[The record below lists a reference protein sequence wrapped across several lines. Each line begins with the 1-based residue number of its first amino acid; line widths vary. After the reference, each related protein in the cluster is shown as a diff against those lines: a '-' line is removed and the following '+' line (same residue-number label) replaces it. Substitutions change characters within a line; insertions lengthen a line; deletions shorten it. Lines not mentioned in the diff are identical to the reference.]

1 MRPDDP
7 RLKNLVPLQ
16 KGDERTRRIASAGG
30 KASKKAQVMRGG
42 MQKIATLMLNQKLPE
57 SEKARLQ
64 KLYKNLNVE
73 EISVQAA
80 VVHGQIQAAIK
91 GSSQAFEALLDL
103 QQREQDKQEAEA
115 KKRAK
120 GYHID
125 LNEVG
130 DAFHSTMRSIRNG
143 EYLEYVEYG
152 GRGSLKSSF
161 FGQAVV
167 EVIENNPTM
176 HGICFRKVANTLK
189 DSVYA
194 QVKWAIE
201 TQGLEE
207 DYECKA
213 NPLEITKKSTGQK
226 IYFRGADKPEKIK
239 SIKAPFGY
247 IGAAWFEELD
257 QFTEEEVRNIVQ
269 SVIRGGDKAFIFKS
283 FNPPKSRD
291 SWANQYVLM
300 PKDNAHFHKS
310 SYLEA
315 PREWLGTPFL
325 EEAEHLKKVR
335 PEAYEHEYLGE
346 ANAAGGA
353 VFTQL
358 ELRTIAD
365 DEIDEFDNIFQGVD
379 WGLAPDPFAFVRLHY
394 DRDRETIYFIDEYV
408 ERGLRNVQ
416 TAEEILKRQYDD
428 FPITCDSAEKK
439 SVLDYRD
446 LGLQA
451 FPARKGAGSREY
463 GFKWLAGRK
472 IIIDPK
478 RTPYAAEEFAKYEF
492 ARDKDGNLICGYPDG
507 NDHTIDATRY
517 ALEKYY
523 NKRYDPA

>member
-1 MRPDDP
+1 
-7 RLKNLVPLQ
+7 
-16 KGDERTRRIASAGG
+16 
-30 KASKKAQVMRGG
+30 
-42 MQKIATLMLNQKLPE
+42 
-57 SEKARLQ
+57 
-64 KLYKNLNVE
+64 
-73 EISVQAA
+73 
-80 VVHGQIQAAIK
+80 
-91 GSSQAFEALLDL
+91 
-103 QQREQDKQEAEA
+103 
-115 KKRAK
+115 
-120 GYHID
+120 
-125 LNEVG
+125 
-130 DAFHSTMRSIRNG
+130 MRSIRNG

-161 FGQAVV
+161 FGQCIV
-167 EVIENNPTM
+167 EIIENNENM
-176 HGICFRKVANTLK
+176 HAICFRKVGNTLK

-201 TQGLEE
+201 TQHLSE

-257 QFTEEEVRNIVQ
+257 QFTEEEVRNITQ

-291 SWANQYVLM
+291 SWANQYVVT
-300 PKDNAHFHKS
+300 PKENAHFHKS
-310 SYLEA
+310 SYLDA
-315 PREWLGTPFL
+315 PREWLGQPFID
-325 EEAEHLKKVR
+325 EAEHLKKVR
-335 PEAYEHEYLGE
+335 PDAYEHEYLGE
-346 ANAAGGA
+346 ANAAGGQ
-353 VFTQL
+353 VFTHV
-358 ELRTIAD
+358 ELRKIT
-365 DEIDEFDNIFQGVD
+365 DEEINEFDRIFQGVD
-379 WGLAPDPFAFVRLHY
+379 WGLAPDPFAFVRLNY

-416 TAEEILKRQYDD
+416 TAEEIQSRGYDD
-428 FPITCDSAEKK
+428 FQITCDSAEKK

-446 LGLQA
+446 LGIDA
-451 FPARKGAGSREY
+451 VPARKGAGSREY
-463 GFKWLAGRK
+463 GFKWLAGRT
-472 IIIDPK
+472 IVIDPE
-478 RTPYAAEEFAKYEF
+478 RTPHAAEEFTHYEF
-492 ARDKDGNLICGYPDG
+492 AKDKEGNLISGYPDG